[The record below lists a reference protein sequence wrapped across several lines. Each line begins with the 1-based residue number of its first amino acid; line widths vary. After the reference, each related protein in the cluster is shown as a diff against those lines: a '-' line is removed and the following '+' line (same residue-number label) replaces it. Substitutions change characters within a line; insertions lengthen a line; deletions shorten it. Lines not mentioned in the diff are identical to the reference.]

1 MAKISGFVIDYQ
13 ASDFTE
19 QDGITVVGTFTTDGY
34 GPVTNFNDIYMRVNE
49 GGDIRTVEGEFC
61 FDAGAKTFTFVTTQ
75 QQLYSTDITRGD
87 FFQFL
92 FTDAKGPGAQDDVT
106 LTTSVVVPLCFYPGT
121 LIATPEGDVA
131 VETLKI
137 GDMVVRQD
145 GTAAPIRWVGRNT
158 VSMIFAN
165 KQGTLPIRIKTG
177 ALADNVPSRD
187 LLVSPAHAVL
197 VDDVLIQAAA
207 LVNHSSIIRE
217 TNVPTVFVYYHIELA
232 DHTLIM
238 AENTPNETF
247 IDNVDRMAFD
257 NWEEHEALY
266 GRESALVEMDAPRAK
281 SQRQVPQAIRRRIA
295 ERAVKLGYV
304 EVAASLAA

>member
-1 MAKISGFVIDYQ
+1 MTYITGFVIDYQ
-13 ASDFTE
+13 TSDFTE
-19 QDGITVVGTFTTDGY
+19 QDGITVVGTFTTN
-34 GPVTNFNDIYMRVNE
+34 GPGIAVNKDDIYMRVKE
-49 GGDIRTVEGEFC
+49 GSDIRSLEGTFT
-61 FDAGAKTFTFVTTQ
+61 FDFDAKTFTYVTTQ
-75 QQLYSTDITRGD
+75 QQLYSTDIVRGD

-92 FTDAKGPGAQDDVT
+92 FTDANGPGHYDDVT

-121 LIATPEGDVA
+121 MIATPDGEVP

-137 GDMVVRQD
+137 GDRVIRQD

-165 KQGTLPIRIKTG
+165 KQTTLPIRIKQG
-177 ALADNVPSRD
+177 ALSENVPWRD
-187 LLVSPAHAVL
+187 LVVSPAHAVL
-197 VDDVLIQAAA
+197 VDDVLIQAGA

-217 TNVPTVFVYYHIELA
+217 TNVPSVFVYYHIELA

-257 NWEEHEALY
+257 NWAEHEALY
-266 GRESALVEMDAPRAK
+266 GDRSALVEMDAPRAK
-281 SQRQVPQAIRRRIA
+281 SQRQVPQAIRRRIN
-295 ERAVKLGYV
+295 ERAVALGYAQ
-304 EVAASLAA
+304 VAAA